1 MAILQELSRRAP
13 GILPP
18 LLGALA
24 FSYFAYHA
32 VEGDRGLRSW
42 LKLRQEIADA
52 KSSEAELAA
61 ERERLERRVALLRPE
76 SLDRDML
83 EERARAVLNLARPED
98 RVILLDRGQ

>member
-1 MAILQELSRRAP
+1 MAILQELGRRAP
-13 GILPP
+13 GMLPP
-18 LLGALA
+18 LLGALV

-52 KSSEAELAA
+52 KSSEAELSA
-61 ERERLERRVALLRPE
+61 ERDRLERRVALLRPE

-98 RVILLDRGQ
+98 RVILLDGGQ